1 MIGKALSRPQASGL
15 GAPTLSISHARLF
28 TVLDLTMPPP
38 LPHPVRELI
47 IDWHYNDQLTVSEIA
62 HRARCSESSVYR
74 ILQLEREFGL
84 IINPN
89 ARTRGARQILDQS
102 DKDSIKAFIERNPAA
117 YLDEIQQHLLDTKNV
132 WVSTSTISRTL
143 AQMEITIKQ
152 ISKTAAERDELVRAI
167 WKGKHGRIA
176 KENIVWL
183 DESSVDDLTNQRL
196 RGWAELGRACV
207 RRDTFIRGQRYSI
220 LPALTIE
227 GIIAFD
233 IFEGSVTKERFIKYL
248 RTHLVRCTCIK

>member
-102 DKDSIKAFIERNPAA
+102 DKDSIKVFIKRNPAA
-117 YLDEIQQHLLDTKNV
+117 YLDEI
-132 WVSTSTISRTL
+132 
-143 AQMEITIKQ
+143 
-152 ISKTAAERDELVRAI
+152 
-167 WKGKHGRIA
+167 
-176 KENIVWL
+176 
-183 DESSVDDLTNQRL
+183 
-196 RGWAELGRACV
+196 
-207 RRDTFIRGQRYSI
+207 
-220 LPALTIE
+220 
-227 GIIAFD
+227 
-233 IFEGSVTKERFIKYL
+233 
-248 RTHLVRCTCIK
+248 